1 MVLLGSIQRGELIE
15 LVKRHV
21 GHERRMK
28 VAAQR
33 QIEIQ
38 AR

>member
-15 LVKRHV
+15 LVKRHI
-21 GHERRMK
+21 GHDRRVK

-38 AR
+38 SR